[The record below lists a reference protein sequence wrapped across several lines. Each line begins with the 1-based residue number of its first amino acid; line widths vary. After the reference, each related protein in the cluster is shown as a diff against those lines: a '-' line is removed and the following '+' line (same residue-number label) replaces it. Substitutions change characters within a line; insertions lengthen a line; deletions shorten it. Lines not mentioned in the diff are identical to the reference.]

1 MIPNYSRTKIP
12 EGSSGKATAIDR
24 GFVGQT
30 GLHSVV
36 NISTDEIQ
44 E

>member
-1 MIPNYSRTKIP
+1 MIPNYSRAKIP
-12 EGSSGKATAIDR
+12 EGGSGEATAIGR
-24 GFVGQT
+24 GFVDQT

-36 NISTDEIQ
+36 NISTDKIQ